1 MTIKN
6 FRTHWPLD
14 MRFTKRD
21 IHSGEQSL
29 ENEEPFYEHGLRL
42 LYNVRLSDL
51 SQDANAG
58 KQQHQ
63 TLSGV
68 FDYLICKGDA
78 VLMAIRLTNR
88 APWYGKF
95 LYVPDL
101 PVAEISS
108 NEFAQGNIENI
119 LTVLDTVLHGTAP
132 PVWYCHLQYC
142 PSELIEPM
150 QNKML
155 LETLASG
162 DIVPTEYGMCSGLVR
177 VSQYGRLFS
186 MCSQQTAQSLP
197 TLLDAEELRD
207 IPQRDRIP
215 FDELLQAYR
224 CGLSCNGQTSAELV
238 RDIMDMP
245 LTEYMDGFPTELAR
259 LQSEFPEQCDTYG
272 DAARNIYRLLHAPN
286 NDQYLLGVSLMR
298 DLSQPPLEDK
308 KIREA
313 MQMGRRVVG
322 REPDW
327 LPERY
332 QKIYTNREI
341 RSFSDCIDS
350 VRKKLP
356 ASTRLAFTPLASFFQ
371 GVSLLSQSRYP
382 RWLSDALQSYL
393 CLSGRC
399 QYADLLSLADYKMQ
413 EEDNWS
419 ICLSIRLL
427 YLLLIEPYCLIQEN
441 NSSKEKEI

>member
-245 LTEYMDGFPTELAR
+245 LTEYMDGFP
-259 LQSEFPEQCDTYG
+259 QSWPDCRVNSPSNVTHT
-272 DAARNIYRLLHAPN
+272 AT
-286 NDQYLLGVSLMR
+286 
-298 DLSQPPLEDK
+298 QP
-308 KIREA
+308 A
-313 MQMGRRVVG
+313 
-322 REPDW
+322 
-327 LPERY
+327 
-332 QKIYTNREI
+332 IYTGCCMPQI
-341 RSFSDCIDS
+341 TT
-350 VRKKLP
+350 
-356 ASTRLAFTPLASFFQ
+356 STYWA
-371 GVSLLSQSRYP
+371 
-382 RWLSDALQSYL
+382 
-393 CLSGRC
+393 
-399 QYADLLSLADYKMQ
+399 
-413 EEDNWS
+413 
-419 ICLSIRLL
+419 
-427 YLLLIEPYCLIQEN
+427 
-441 NSSKEKEI
+441 